1 MAQVIALSNQKGGV
15 GKTMTTIHL
24 GIGMVRQGK
33 RVLLI
38 DADPQGTMTHN
49 LGFRPIGDLKTTL
62 ATVLER
68 TARQSPMKPDEGLLH
83 HKEGVDLMPSNI
95 QLSGMERDLT
105 VSGNKRV
112 LARYLETVRP
122 QYDYILIDCM
132 PSLGA
137 ITLNCFTAADSVIIP
152 MQAQPE
158 ATLGLHQLMQ
168 TINNVRKGL
177 NPRLRIDGILLTMVE
192 ERTSIAK
199 LVTQQVQEAFGSN
212 PKVFE
217 NYIPK
222 NVALWDTGIMGK
234 SIYAHESK
242 SKSALAYEALTKE
255 VLDGGNREKDRRPRN
270 DFLR

>member
-1 MAQVIALSNQKGGV
+1 MIALSNQKGGV

-24 GIGMVRQGK
+24 GIGMARQGK

-49 LGFRPIGDLKTTL
+49 LGFRPIGDLKITL

-112 LARYLETVRP
+112 LSRYLETVKSR
-122 QYDYILIDCM
+122 YDYILIDCM

-158 ATLGLHQLMQ
+158 ATLGLQQLMQ
-168 TINNVRKGL
+168 TIHNVRKGL
-177 NPRLRIDGILLTMVE
+177 NPKLRIEGILLTMVE

-199 LVTQQVQEAFGSN
+199 TVMKELWGACGNNLT
-212 PKVFE
+212 VFQTL
-217 NYIPK
+217 IPK
-222 NVALWDTGIMGK
+222 NVALWDTGPMGK
-234 SIYAHESK
+234 SIYVHASK
-242 SKSALAYEALTKE
+242 SKSALAYEAFTKE
-255 VLDGGNREKDRRPRN
+255 VLNGGNREKDNRSRAN
-270 DFLR
+270 LLR